1 MYCLFPGI
9 SQHIDEDLALAQHAV
24 ELCFVWRYYFGELKV
39 LQGILIEGLISEL
52 LKSFQLGVHSK
63 LIE

>member
-1 MYCLFPGI
+1 MKI
-9 SQHIDEDLALAQHAV
+9 SLSLSM
-24 ELCFVWRYYFGELKV
+24 LLNFCFVWRYYFGELKV